1 MKFPS
6 QFTKLVRVEASTSQE
21 PDEKP
26 KHKSYGQAIYR
37 LRWLILALWIAATLC
52 CVPFAGRVADV
63 MTSGTYVK
71 SGSEASQVEQALVT
85 RFHQPASRLFVVLE
99 STNESVNAP
108 DYQRQLQAVQA
119 WARRLPGVSTVTSR
133 MGNDTRS
140 AVINIGFHQTDNAL
154 VSYIPAWRD
163 QLLHLP
169 AGPAQM
175 SLAGSSALTNDWQ
188 YFSEESNRQ
197 GELIALPLLL
207 CVLFIVFRNVFASLI
222 PLLLAGTAMIGA
234 QAIVYAVALHTEVC
248 VFALNVLS
256 LVCLGLSIDY
266 SLLFIHRFR
275 EELTNGSRPEHALEI
290 TLATTGIAIF
300 HSGLI
305 ILLGFTALLFI
316 DLPLLRSFG
325 LGGICAT
332 ALALLASLTLLPA
345 LLSILGTRIRIFS
358 FAKAAPRA
366 SWLSLAWQR
375 WLQMTLTRPLPI
387 LLLVLAILVS
397 LGLPALSLK
406 LGIVGTSTLPTS
418 SQARRGLEVL
428 QAHFPTFA
436 DDSLLVI
443 AQTPDRSNVLTSTRL
458 QQLQAITD
466 WIAETPHVTRVTGL
480 TSPPEEV
487 MRMLPPISHL
497 TSLDSFLR
505 LPAVKELARQTT
517 SGDSTLLAINTD
529 EPIGSD
535 GEQALIQRLR
545 TMPPTIRDSW
555 HILVGGTRAESAD
568 FTAIL
573 YAQSLP
579 PFLFLL
585 ATTFFALMIMFRSPV
600 LALKAVLMNL
610 LSLTVAFGILVFVFQ
625 QGHFANLLGFTTLGS
640 IDRFV
645 PLLLFCLLFGISMDY
660 EVFLLS
666 RIREEWL
673 RTGDNTAA
681 VAYGLGKTR
690 GVITS
695 AALLLMIVSAAFV
708 CTSLVITKEIGLGV
722 TASVFID
729 ATLIRCMLVPVTMRL
744 LGRWNWWYPSTH
756 LIHR

>member
-6 QFTKLVRVEASTSQE
+6 HLTKLARVEASTSQKR
-21 PDEKP
+21 DEQL
-26 KHKSYGQAIYR
+26 KHRSYGQNIYR
-37 LRWLILALWIAATLC
+37 LRWLILAFWVAAVLC
-52 CVPFAGRVADV
+52 CVPFAGQVAGAL
-63 MTSGTYVK
+63 TSGTYVK
-71 SGSEASQVEQALVT
+71 SGSEASQVEQALVA

-99 STNESVNAP
+99 SAHESVNTP
-108 DYQRQLQAVQA
+108 DYQRQIQAVQV
-119 WARRLPGVSTVTSR
+119 WARTLPRVSTVATS
-133 MGNDTRS
+133 MGNNARS
-140 AVINIGFHQTDNAL
+140 AVINIGFNQTDNAL
-154 VSYIPAWRD
+154 ASYIPSWRD
-163 QLLHLP
+163 QLRLLP

-175 SLAGSSALTNDWQ
+175 SLTGSAALTNDWQ

-207 CVLFIVFRNVFASLI
+207 CVLLIVFRNVIAGLI
-222 PLLLAGTAMIGA
+222 PLLLAGVAMIVA
-234 QAIVYAVALHTEVC
+234 QAIIYAVALHTEVC

-266 SLLFIHRFR
+266 SLLFIYRFR
-275 EELTNGSRPEHALEI
+275 EELANGSRLEHALEI
-290 TLATTGIAIF
+290 TQATTGAAIL

-305 ILLGFTALLFI
+305 VLLGFTALLFI

-332 ALALLASLTLLPA
+332 ALALLASLTLLPT
-345 LLSILGTRIRIFS
+345 LLSILGGRVHAHS
-358 FAKAAPRA
+358 FAKTAARTGR
-366 SWLSLAWQR
+366 LSLAWQR
-375 WLQMTLTRPLPI
+375 WLQMTLAHPLPI

-406 LGIVGTSTLPTS
+406 LGSVGTSMLPTT

-428 QAHFPTFA
+428 QAHFPAFS
-436 DDSLLVI
+436 DDSLLVV
-443 AQTPDRSNVLTSTRL
+443 AQTPDGSNVLTSARL
-458 QQLQAITD
+458 QQLQSITD
-466 WIAETPHVTRVTGL
+466 WIAETPHVTGVTGL

-487 MRMLPPISHL
+487 LRTLPPISHL
-497 TSLDSFLR
+497 ATFDSFLR
-505 LPAVKELARQTT
+505 LPAIKKLVVQTT

-529 EPIGSD
+529 EPDGSD
-535 GEQALIQRLR
+535 GEQVLLQRLR
-545 TMPPTIRDSW
+545 TMPPTIRGGW
-555 HILVGGTRAESAD
+555 HILIGGTRAESAD

-585 ATTFFALMIMFRSPV
+585 ATTFIALMLMFRSPV

-625 QGHFANLLGFTTLGS
+625 QGHFADLLGFTALGS

-645 PLLLFCLLFGISMDY
+645 PIFLFCLLFGISMDY

-673 RTGDNTAA
+673 RTRDNRAA
-681 VAYGLGKTR
+681 VAYGLGKTG

-695 AALLLMIVSAAFV
+695 AALLLAIVSSAFV

-744 LGRWNWWYPSTH
+744 LGRWNWWHP
-756 LIHR
+756 